1 MRYHDPKQF
10 ETVHG
15 RPVPSYRYVIDT
27 QTDLADSSSSGPLI
41 WCLWLV
47 DIVQSLHF
55 DLSIN
60 LFSSRELWTSM
71 PGSSADFQDVYRS
84 MLDDRTPR
92 EYSIETEFSQEDNLL
107 LLMAVMADLLHV
119 RHSLGQVVQ
128 PAATR
133 GQNPFAPFSA
143 RMELDHIEAQLS
155 LALDKW
161 HRWFHAQASPE
172 NLALYHY
179 VRMYL
184 SFHQLL
190 SLPFIAGYTGRQP
203 PMALSSIESISD
215 EAVRQA
221 WRVLDS
227 AATWSQQSLTDHL
240 CPIWLPIA
248 VFHAGLVVWAKYSL
262 CGAQLG
268 AGYGSARV
276 LLAFKIEL
284 DGMPWPCC
292 VEMAATLTRLIAA
305 SPSSQG

>member
-1 MRYHDPKQF
+1 M
-10 ETVHG
+10 
-15 RPVPSYRYVIDT
+15 PS
-27 QTDLADSSSSGPLI
+27 
-41 WCLWLV
+41 
-47 DIVQSLHF
+47 
-55 DLSIN
+55 
-60 LFSSRELWTSM
+60 
-71 PGSSADFQDVYRS
+71 SSADFQDVYRI
-84 MLDDRTPR
+84 MLDDRTPQK
-92 EYSIETEFSQEDNLL
+92 YTMETGFSQEDNLL

-128 PAATR
+128 SAETKGAKVC
-133 GQNPFAPFSA
+133 QNPFAPFSP
-143 RMELDHIEAQLS
+143 RMELDRMEAQLS

-161 HRWFHAQASPE
+161 HRWFHADASPE

-179 VRMYL
+179 ARMYL

-190 SLPFIAGYTGRQP
+190 SLPFIAGYTGRQQ
-203 PMALSSIESISD
+203 PMALSSIVSIPD

-227 AATWSQQSLTDHL
+227 AAARSQQSQTDHL

-248 VFHAGLVVWAKYSL
+248 VFHAGLVVWAQHSL

-292 VEMAATLTRLIAA
+292 VEMAATLARLIVA
-305 SPSSQG
+305 SPSSQGQQ